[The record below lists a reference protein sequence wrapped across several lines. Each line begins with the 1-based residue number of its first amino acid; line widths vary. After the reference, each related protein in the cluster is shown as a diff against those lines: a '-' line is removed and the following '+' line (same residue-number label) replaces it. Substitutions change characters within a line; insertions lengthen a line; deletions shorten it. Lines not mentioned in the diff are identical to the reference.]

1 MIKVL
6 IIDDEPLARFRISD
20 LLKKDPDVFI
30 LGECKNGTEAVRH
43 IHQKNPDLIFLDV
56 QMPDL
61 DGFEVVSQLKA
72 DPLVI
77 FVTAFDQY
85 ALNAFDVHAVD
96 YLLKPFD
103 DQRFFD
109 ALERAKRQIGLQQTS
124 QFKNK
129 LLNLMQEFQAE
140 PDQYLSAVTLKDRGK
155 TRQIALEDVLWVEAD
170 GNYLALHLANEHV
183 LYRSTM
189 NAFESDINPTNFLRI
204 HRSLIINNAHIKDVQ
219 YQNNNEY
226 QFQLSNNHTLVSG
239 RLYKEKIEAA
249 LEKTDFIS
257 NGSS

>member
-6 IIDDEPLARFRISD
+6 IIDDEPLARFRIAN
-20 LLKKDPDVFI
+20 LLKKEPDVFV

-43 IHQKNPDLIFLDV
+43 IHQKHPDLLFLDV

-61 DGFEVVSQLKA
+61 NGLEVVSQLKE
-72 DPLVI
+72 DPLII

-96 YLLKPFD
+96 YLLKPFS
-103 DQRFFD
+103 DQRFFES
-109 ALERAKRQIGLQQTS
+109 LERAKRQIGLQQTS

-140 PDQYLSAVTLKDRGK
+140 PDQYVSTITLKDRDK
-155 TRQIALEDVLWVEAD
+155 TRQIALEDVLWIEAD
-170 GNYLALHLANEHV
+170 GNYLALQLSNERL
-183 LYRSTM
+183 LYRSTL
-189 NAFESDINPTNFLRI
+189 NAFESEINPTTFLRI
-204 HRSLIINNAHIKDVQ
+204 HRSIIVNKTHIQNIQ

-226 QFQLSNNHTLVSG
+226 AFKINNNTLISG
-239 RLYKEKIEAA
+239 RLYKEKIQAY
-249 LEKTDFIS
+249 LDFTS
-257 NGSS
+257 NDLS